1 MGWEPA
7 AGEACLLVVSGVHD
21 GATCLIPPRG
31 MILGRGSS
39 ASPRFP
45 WEKDELPEELRL
57 DDPWVSRRHAQIF
70 EQGGSWWLTDLRSR
84 NRVYIDGTV
93 LSEGRTM
100 ELGDGAVIRLGET
113 VLVFRRGQARSEQR
127 AMGDR
132 ELRRRFGNLSTGWP
146 VAEKVLGDAGVPGFP
161 GRAPAAREVRRRI
174 AQLRLGLGHVLVLGE
189 TGTGKERVARALGD
203 PDRPFVPQNCAELTR
218 ELARSELFGH
228 VRGAFSGALSAKSG
242 LVESAERGVL
252 FLDEI
257 GELTMDVQ
265 AELLRFLEDGS
276 YRPVGSTELRRS
288 NARVVAATNA
298 DLDAAVRAGR
308 FRLDLLARLRASHS
322 PLVLPPLRERR
333 EDIPDWAGY
342 FFHEVQAER
351 AGGADDGDARELRD
365 APATLSSGPR
375 NAGTVECLLLYPWPG
390 NLRELRGVM
399 RGLAAGGMDL
409 TVRPELLPRELREHR
424 RSLRSTPPEESAASG
439 PPPCPATSAGAPG
452 EGERGTAK
460 GSTAPAL
467 ASPEE
472 RPRPASRSWTRQ
484 ELDAALAECA
494 GSVRATAQRL
504 GIDRRTLYRL
514 CERLGVDLEQH
525 RGAGKDEPGGPT
537 DAATDAAT
545 DRATDG

>member
-7 AGEACLLVVSGVHD
+7 SGEAGLLVVSGVHD

-70 EQGGSWWLTDLRSR
+70 EQGGAWWLTDLGSR
-84 NRVYIDGTV
+84 NRVYVDGSV
-93 LSEGRTM
+93 LSEGRTT

-113 VLVFRRGQARSEQR
+113 VLVFRRGQERGGERRPLA
-127 AMGDR
+127 DR
-132 ELRRRFGNLSTGWP
+132 ERQRRFGNLSTGWP
-146 VAEKVLGDAGVPGFP
+146 VAAEVLGGAGVPGFP

-174 AQLRLGLGHVLVLGE
+174 AQLRMGLGHVLVLGE

-228 VRGAFSGALSAKSG
+228 VRGAFSGAMSAKSG

-288 NARVVAATNA
+288 SARVVAATNA

-308 FRLDLLARLRASHS
+308 FRLDLLARLRASHA

-342 FFHEVQAER
+342 FFHELQAER
-351 AGGADDGDARELRD
+351 SGAICERPE
-365 APATLSSGPR
+365 APAVLASGPR

-399 RGLAAGGMDL
+399 RELAAAGMDL
-409 TVRPELLPRELREHR
+409 AIRQELLPRELREHR
-424 RSLRSTPPEESAASG
+424 RTLRTSTPSAREDSQ
-439 PPPCPATSAGAPG
+439 PTFGAELG
-452 EGERGTAK
+452 SR
-460 GSTAPAL
+460 GSTPLMTAPSPAAPAL
-467 ASPEE
+467 SGDE
-472 RPRPASRSWTRQ
+472 RARPSSRSWTRE
-484 ELDAALAECA
+484 ELDAALADAA

-514 CERLGVDLEQH
+514 CERLGVDIDQH
-525 RGAGKDEPGGPT
+525 RGAKDEPG
-537 DAATDAAT
+537 A
-545 DRATDG
+545 